1 MYYNGNTYGY
11 FESYSDFYLFTY
23 IGLYAFIKSKYESY
37 SKIDTIMIVL
47 SVYLLISWIIRK
59 LIYFGGVWG
68 ERIPYYHT
76 FHPLFFLKIFDI
88 HSAVDTEEVKE
99 EDIRGKCVLPT
110 VRNSTSE
117 IPQIFNLLDTYQ
129 ITCNEGHN
137 GGGLY
142 TCLDEDNY
150 KIKFPEKTAD
160 WFTPEDNTLHLV
172 NENGDIL
179 KNHNLLDENKDNAC
193 YKGYQKISCAP
204 KIDGNDICKKGADC
218 STFTNKS
225 NCEEA
230 GCNFR
235 EARNP
240 YCPQMPLNV
249 CENSSETT
257 LGNICSEDSNISHL
271 PDNEGQWILTIIIH
285 VIIILFFW
293 KILIPWSKNHKYG
306 RIVVWLSYI
315 LPPIIFYFWLVIVPH
330 LVSLNLND
338 GGCPDKYE
346 KCTEQGDLGSETAC
360 NNIDAL
366 CVYDG
371 TKCVPKCEANP
382 FAVLSEVLVGHDKK
396 WDKAGLIAE
405 KIWKITTTTA
415 PWLLIALVIVVWI
428 CRVKGWS
435 KRILAILFVLILLIP
450 LFVWIET
457 STANVCVK
465 RLVTAYARSPTLLK
479 CWLSAFGGW
488 IPPLISWIIIIVMI
502 IISDS
507 KTTS

>member
-1 MYYNGNTYGY
+1 YVFFASGVMGPEFKQLDDGGWKNHVWPGLMIAIPAVLTLIISWIMSANDNTYGY
-11 FESYSDFYLFTY
+11 VESYSDFHLFTY
-23 IGLYAFIKSKYESY
+23 IGFFGFIKKGKFSNPH
-37 SKIDTIMIVL
+37 IDTIMIVL
-47 SVYLLISWIIRK
+47 SVYFFLAWIIRK
-59 LIYFGGVWG
+59 WIYFGGLWG

-76 FHPLFFLKIFDI
+76 FHPLFLLKLADI
-88 HSAVDTEEVKE
+88 NSAVDNEVAEAEE
-99 EDIRGKCVLPT
+99 IRGKCVLPT

-142 TCLDEDNY
+142 TCLDKDNY
-150 KIKFPEKTAD
+150 KIKFP
-160 WFTPEDNTLHLV
+160 DNTDEYAAWPSEADDNTVTTLRLV
-172 NENGDIL
+172 NENGEML
-179 KNHNLLDENKDNAC
+179 KNHDLSVQDGVDDPDC
-193 YKGYQKISCAP
+193 YKGYRKISCGA

-235 EARNP
+235 EAKNP

-306 RIVVWLSYI
+306 RIVLWLSYI

-338 GGCPDKYE
+338 GGCPDKYD
-346 KCTEQGDLGSETAC
+346 KCTGDLGSETAC

-382 FAVLSEVLVGHDKK
+382 FAVLSEVLVGH
-396 WDKAGLIAE
+396 
-405 KIWKITTTTA
+405 
-415 PWLLIALVIVVWI
+415 
-428 CRVKGWS
+428 
-435 KRILAILFVLILLIP
+435 
-450 LFVWIET
+450 
-457 STANVCVK
+457 N
-465 RLVTAYARSPTLLK
+465 
-479 CWLSAFGGW
+479 
-488 IPPLISWIIIIVMI
+488 
-502 IISDS
+502 
-507 KTTS
+507 